1 MTPKEIF
8 LTNSTPSAK
17 TSELTVVTKMYNFTL
32 WLIER
37 IEKFPRSHRFTI
49 GDRLETNALET
60 LETLVEAGY
69 SRDKGAL
76 LRKANQRIERMRL
89 LLRLSKDLRLV
100 SISQYEFSIKAL
112 FEIGSETGGWLK
124 SLTSAASIS

>member
-1 MTPKEIF
+1 
-8 LTNSTPSAK
+8 
-17 TSELTVVTKMYNFTL
+17 MYNFTL

-37 IEKFPRSHRFTI
+37 TQSFPRSHRFSI
-49 GDRLETNALET
+49 GDRLEANALET

-76 LRKANQRIERMRL
+76 LRKANQRIERLRL

-112 FEIGSETGGWLK
+112 FEIGSETGGWMK
-124 SLTSAASIS
+124 SLVATASSS